1 MTENIP
7 VTQDIPVTPNTRTQS
22 TAPDSPVTE
31 KKMVDVFSD
40 IDRETAMTVNP
51 AGYAV
56 TELGAA
62 DERIV
67 TLAADM
73 SNTIADFIERF
84 PGRYIEVGIA
94 ETNSVSLAAGLA
106 STGLIPY
113 IYSMSPFGMLKTC
126 EQWRTDVDYNHLP
139 VRLVGR
145 LSGLAMGYF
154 GTSHYAVEDIAIAR
168 TMNNT
173 VVLSPADP
181 ASCISLMR
189 STAGLPNPVYIRIAE
204 AVEKVYDEAPE
215 YEFGTWPRLR
225 SGTDVT
231 LVGHGMGT
239 GLAAQAAALL
249 YEHDSIESDVFD
261 AAYLRPY
268 DEAALLASA
277 GKTGR
282 VLTVEEHSV
291 VGGLGTIVAETVAR
305 AGLSVRLDTVALPD
319 KDLEVGVPAELYEY
333 YGLTPAN
340 VAARARAL
348 VGR

>member
-1 MTENIP
+1 
-7 VTQDIPVTPNTRTQS
+7 
-22 TAPDSPVTE
+22 
-31 KKMVDVFSD
+31 MVDVFSD
-40 IDRETAMTVNP
+40 VERETAMTTNP
-51 AGYAV
+51 AGFAV

-73 SNTIADFIERF
+73 SNTVAEFIAKF
-84 PGRYIEVGIA
+84 PERYIECGIA

-106 STGLIPY
+106 SAGLIPY

-173 VVLSPADP
+173 VVLSPGDA
-181 ASCISLMR
+181 ASCVSLMR
-189 STAGLPNPVYIRIAE
+189 STAALEVPVYIRIAE
-204 AVEKVYDEAPE
+204 GVGRVYDEAPD
-215 YEFGTWPRLR
+215 YEFGKWPRLR
-225 SGTDVT
+225 SGSDVT
-231 LVGHGMGT
+231 LIGHGMGL
-239 GLAAQAAALL
+239 GLCAAAAAGL
-249 YEHDSIESDVFD
+249 YEHDSIEADVFD

-268 DEAALLASA
+268 DETALLASA
-277 GKTGR
+277 AKTGH

-291 VGGLGTIVAETVAR
+291 VGGLGSLVAEAIAR
-305 AGLSVRLDTVALPD
+305 AGLSVRLDQVALPAA
-319 KDLEVGVPAELYEY
+319 DLEVGVPADLYEH
-333 YGLTPAN
+333 YGLTPSN
-340 VAARARAL
+340 VAAKARNL
-348 VGR
+348 VRR

>member
-1 MTENIP
+1 MTQHP
-7 VTQDIPVTPNTRTQS
+7 Q
-22 TAPDSPVTE
+22 APDTATASPVTG

-40 IDRETAMTVNP
+40 VERETAMTVNP
-51 AGYAV
+51 AGFAV

-73 SNTIADFIERF
+73 SNTVAEFIAKF
-84 PGRYIEVGIA
+84 PERYIEVGIA

-106 STGLIPY
+106 SAGLIPY

-173 VVLSPADP
+173 VVLSPADA

-189 STAGLPNPVYIRIAE
+189 STAGLPGPVYIRIAE
-204 AVEKVYDEAPE
+204 AAEKVYDEAPE
-215 YEFGTWPRLR
+215 YTYGKWPRLR
-225 SGTDVT
+225 AGTDVT
-231 LVGHGMGT
+231 LVGHGLGT
-239 GLAAQAAALL
+239 GLAARAAELL
-249 YEHDSIESDVFD
+249 YQQHSVEADVFD

-268 DEAALLASA
+268 DETALLASA
-277 GKTGR
+277 EKTGR

-291 VGGLGTIVAETVAR
+291 VGGLGTIVAEVVAR
-305 AGLSVRLDTVALPD
+305 AGLAVRLDQVALPNQ
-319 KDLEVGVPAELYEY
+319 DLEVGVPAELYEY

-340 VAARARAL
+340 VAARARNL

>member
-1 MTENIP
+1 M
-7 VTQDIPVTPNTRTQS
+7 
-22 TAPDSPVTE
+22 AE

-40 IDRETAMTVNP
+40 VERETAMTANP

-56 TELGAA
+56 TELGAQ

-73 SNTIADFIERF
+73 SNTIAEFIAKF
-84 PGRYIEVGIA
+84 PERYIECGIA

-106 STGLIPY
+106 SAGLVPY

-173 VVLSPADP
+173 VVLSPADA
-181 ASCISLMR
+181 ASCVSLMM
-189 STAGLPNPVYIRIAE
+189 STASLEVPVYMRIAE
-204 AVEKVYDEAPE
+204 APLKVYDETPA

-225 SGTDVT
+225 SGSDVT
-231 LVGHGMGT
+231 LIGHGMGL
-239 GLAAQAAALL
+239 GLCAAAAASL
-249 YEHDSIESDVFD
+249 YEHDSIEADVFD

-277 GKTGR
+277 SKTGR

-291 VGGLGTIVAETVAR
+291 VGGLGSLVAEAIAR
-305 AGLSVRLDTVALPD
+305 AGLSVRLGQVALPAA
-319 KDLEVGVPAELYEY
+319 DLEVGVPADLYEF
-333 YGLTPAN
+333 YGLTPSN
-340 VAARARAL
+340 VAAKARDL
-348 VGR
+348 VRR

>member
-1 MTENIP
+1 MAEKKP
-7 VTQDIPVTPNTRTQS
+7 VV
-22 TAPDSPVTE
+22 E

-40 IDRETAMTVNP
+40 VDRDTAITANP
-51 AGYAV
+51 AGFAV
-56 TELGAA
+56 TELGAE

-67 TLAADM
+67 TMAADM
-73 SNTIADFIERF
+73 SNTVAEFIAKF
-84 PGRYIEVGIA
+84 PERYIEVGIA

-106 STGLIPY
+106 SAGLVPY

-173 VVLSPADP
+173 VVLSPADA
-181 ASCISLMR
+181 ASCVSLMR
-189 STAGLPNPVYIRIAE
+189 STAALESPVYIRIAE
-204 AVEKVYDEAPE
+204 GVGKVYDEAPE
-215 YEFGTWPRLR
+215 YEYGKWPRLR
-225 SGTDVT
+225 TGGDIT
-231 LVGHGMGT
+231 LVGHGRGV
-239 GLAAQAAALL
+239 GLAAQAAELL
-249 YEHDSIESDVFD
+249 FEHHSVEAEVFD

-268 DEAALLASA
+268 DETALLASA
-277 GKTGR
+277 EKTGR

-305 AGLSVRLDTVALPD
+305 AGLSVKLDQVALPD
-319 KDLEVGVPAELYEY
+319 QDLEVGVPAELYEF

-340 VAARARAL
+340 VTEKAL
-348 VGR
+348 NLTRR

>member
-1 MTENIP
+1 MTENP
-7 VTQDIPVTPNTRTQS
+7 VTE
-22 TAPDSPVTE
+22 SPVTE

-40 IDRETAMTVNP
+40 VERETAMTVNP
-51 AGYAV
+51 AGFAV
-56 TELGAA
+56 TELGEQ

-73 SNTIADFIERF
+73 SNTIADFIAQF
-84 PGRYIEVGIA
+84 PERYIEVGIA

-173 VVLSPADP
+173 VVLSPADA
-181 ASCISLMR
+181 ASCIALMR
-189 STAGLPNPVYIRIAE
+189 STAGLDKPVYIRIAE
-204 AVEKVYDEAPE
+204 AADKVYDEAPAYE
-215 YEFGTWPRLR
+215 YGRWPRLR
-225 SGTDVT
+225 SGGDVT
-231 LVGHGMGT
+231 LVGHGMGV
-239 GLAAQAAALL
+239 GLAAQAAELL
-249 YEHDSIESDVFD
+249 FSRDSIEADVFD

-277 GKTGR
+277 EKTGR
-282 VLTVEEHSV
+282 VVSVEEHSV

-305 AGLSVRLDTVALPD
+305 AGLSVRLAQVALPD
-319 KDLEVGVPAELYEY
+319 EDLEVGVPADLYQH

-340 VAARARAL
+340 VAAKARTL

>member
-1 MTENIP
+1 M
-7 VTQDIPVTPNTRTQS
+7 
-22 TAPDSPVTE
+22 AE

-40 IDRETAMTVNP
+40 VERETAMTANP
-51 AGYAV
+51 AGFAV
-56 TELGAA
+56 TELGAE

-73 SNTIADFIERF
+73 SNTVAEFIAKF
-84 PGRYIEVGIA
+84 PERYIEVGIA

-106 STGLIPY
+106 SAGLVPY

-145 LSGLAMGYF
+145 LSGVAMGYF

-173 VVLSPADP
+173 VVLSPADA

-189 STAGLPNPVYIRIAE
+189 STASLEQPVYIRIAE
-204 AVEKVYDEAPE
+204 AAEKVYDQAPD
-215 YEFGTWPRLR
+215 YEFGKWPRLR
-225 SGTDVT
+225 AGGDVT
-231 LVGHGMGT
+231 LIGHGMGV
-239 GLAAQAAALL
+239 GLAAAAAELL
-249 YEHDSIESDVFD
+249 FEHDSVEADVFD

-268 DEAALLASA
+268 DETALLASA
-277 GKTGR
+277 EKTGR
-282 VLTVEEHSV
+282 VLTIEEHSV

-305 AGLSVRLDTVALPD
+305 AGLSVKLDQVALPD
-319 KDLEVGVPAELYEY
+319 QDLEVGVPAELYEF
-333 YGLTPAN
+333 YGLTAAN
-340 VAARARAL
+340 VAQKALNLARR
-348 VGR
+348 

>member
-1 MTENIP
+1 MTEH
-7 VTQDIPVTPNTRTQS
+7 
-22 TAPDSPVTE
+22 AE

-40 IDRETAMTVNP
+40 IERETAMTANP

-73 SNTIADFIERF
+73 SNTVAEFIARF
-84 PGRYIEVGIA
+84 PERYIECGIA

-106 STGLIPY
+106 SAGLVPY
-113 IYSMSPFGMLKTC
+113 VYSMSPFGMLKTC

-173 VVLSPADP
+173 VVLSPADA
-181 ASCISLMR
+181 ASCISLMM
-189 STAGLPNPVYIRIAE
+189 STASLEVPVYIRIAE
-204 AVEKVYDEAPE
+204 AAPKVYDEAPE
-215 YEFGTWPRLR
+215 YEYGRWPRLR
-225 SGTDVT
+225 SGSDVT
-231 LVGHGMGT
+231 LIGHGMGT
-239 GLAAQAAALL
+239 GLAAAAAELL
-249 YEHDSIESDVFD
+249 YSRDSIEADVFD

-277 GKTGR
+277 EKTGR
-282 VLTVEEHSV
+282 VLTIEEHSV
-291 VGGLGTIVAETVAR
+291 VGGLGTIVAEAVAR
-305 AGLSVRLDTVALPD
+305 AGLSVPLDQVALPD

-333 YGLTPAN
+333 YGLTPSN
-340 VAARARAL
+340 VASKARNL
-348 VGR
+348 VRR

>member
-1 MTENIP
+1 M
-7 VTQDIPVTPNTRTQS
+7 
-22 TAPDSPVTE
+22 AE

-40 IDRETAMTVNP
+40 VERETAMTANP

-56 TELGAA
+56 TELGAE

-73 SNTIADFIERF
+73 SNTVAEFIAKF
-84 PGRYIEVGIA
+84 PERYIECGIA

-106 STGLIPY
+106 SAGLIPY

-173 VVLSPADP
+173 VVLSPGDA
-181 ASCISLMR
+181 ASCVALMR
-189 STAGLPNPVYIRIAE
+189 STASLEVPVYIRIAE
-204 AVEKVYDEAPE
+204 GVSRVYDEAPD
-215 YEFGTWPRLR
+215 YEFGKWPRLR
-225 SGTDVT
+225 SGSDVT
-231 LVGHGMGT
+231 IIGHGMGL
-239 GLAAQAAALL
+239 GLAASAAELL
-249 YEHDSIESDVFD
+249 FEHDSIEAEVFD

-268 DEAALLASA
+268 DETALLASA
-277 GKTGR
+277 SKTGH

-291 VGGLGTIVAETVAR
+291 VGGLGSLVAEAIAR
-305 AGLSVRLDTVALPD
+305 AGLSVRLDQVALPD
-319 KDLEVGVPAELYEY
+319 VDLEVGVPADLYEH
-333 YGLTPAN
+333 YGLTPSN
-340 VAARARAL
+340 VADKARRL
-348 VGR
+348 VRR